1 MSLIL
6 IIFCEK
12 LSALFRRF
20 FLPDFISPQLAANLA
35 LFVFSSY
42 SASNCSYITDSDE
55 QGEAITITAVAA
67 GQDGQ
72 EIVLPADIVV
82 AHQLIAVQQSN
93 MDV

>member
-1 MSLIL
+1 MTESGN
-6 IIFCEK
+6 
-12 LSALFRRF
+12 
-20 FLPDFISPQLAANLA
+20 P
-35 LFVFSSY
+35 
-42 SASNCSYITDSDE
+42 E

-72 EIVLPADIVV
+72 EIVLPADLVV